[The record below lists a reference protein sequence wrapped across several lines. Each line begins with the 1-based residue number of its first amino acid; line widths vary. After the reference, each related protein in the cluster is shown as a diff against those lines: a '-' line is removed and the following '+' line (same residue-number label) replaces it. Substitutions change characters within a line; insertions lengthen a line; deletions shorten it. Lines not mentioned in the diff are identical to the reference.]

1 MNSQTAR
8 VLIDHE
14 LSATALIETDE
25 TLTKHSARLK
35 FDQQAYV
42 LNVKITSGT
51 ETETLI
57 HKRLTSLPEVEA
69 LLGSET
75 VFILS
80 DFKAPPSASA

>member
-1 MNSQTAR
+1 LNSQTTR
-8 VLIDHE
+8 TLIDRE
-14 LSATALIETDE
+14 LSATALIEAGE

-42 LNVKITSGT
+42 LNVKITYG
-51 ETETLI
+51 TETLI
-57 HKRLTSLPEVEA
+57 HKRLASLSEVEA
-69 LLGSET
+69 LLSSET